1 MLVRD
6 GHCAQCGIHIDKTR
20 FDGFRM
26 GSACPDPA
34 CPSHNRADWMAWF
47 TDHEDLDFNF
57 GPVDWV
63 KLRAWVDPFK
73 DHVRALRSLP
83 RLDDTV
89 LKVSKKTA

>member
-1 MLVRD
+1 
-6 GHCAQCGIHIDKTR
+6 
-20 FDGFRM
+20 
-26 GSACPDPA
+26 
-34 CPSHNRADWMAWF
+34 
-47 TDHEDLDFNF
+47 
-57 GPVDWV
+57 VDWV

>member
-1 MLVRD
+1 
-6 GHCAQCGIHIDKTR
+6 
-20 FDGFRM
+20 
-26 GSACPDPA
+26 
-34 CPSHNRADWMAWF
+34 MAWF